1 MLPFFHSATPSGKPV
16 ISYLLHR
23 SARSVLAV
31 SGIMIALVSCS
42 SEQKRTMENSCHLT
56 MDTEIPTECKPNAN
70 QIQIYTFIDNAEK
83 DVPMAI
89 RWEKNCTAARSQNEQ
104 YYLEKYRKKMAP
116 QSVQTEYREDGGCGI
131 LALYPLSEDKIK

>member
-1 MLPFFHSATPSGKPV
+1 
-16 ISYLLHR
+16 
-23 SARSVLAV
+23 
-31 SGIMIALVSCS
+31 
-42 SEQKRTMENSCHLT
+42 MENSCHLT